1 MEQVDSAEDIDVG
14 IEGGIDHRGAHVD
27 LGGEVKDDLRGE
39 PDDDVPELLGTDI
52 HLMEVDVAAA
62 ACVPEGGQHPGG
74 QIVDDQHLGALVD
87 QSIDQVAADEACAA
101 GHDGLG
107 DRHQIFTGK
116 DSAKNSMTRSLV
128 SSAATRL

>member
-1 MEQVDSAEDIDVG
+1 MLQRPQLHVRLTVLSQL
-14 IEGGIDHRGAHVD
+14 VD

-39 PDDDVPELLGTDI
+39 ADDHVPEFLGTDI

-62 ACVPEGGQHPGG
+62 ACVAKAGQHPGR

-87 QSIDQVAADEACAA
+87 QPIDEVGSDEACAA
-101 GHDGLG
+101 GHYGLG

-128 SSAATRL
+128 SSAATGS